1 MVSSD
6 LGVTEFKQHHAIGS
20 GSEYALGAMHALVH
34 VEPDDSQ
41 VVRGACQAAIA
52 MDVSCGGA
60 VEILW
65 VECPDS

>member
-1 MVSSD
+1 MLEQPTVM
-6 LGVTEFKQHHAIGS
+6 LGIDRV
-20 GSEYALGAMHALVH
+20 SEYALGAMHALVH

-60 VEILW
+60 VEILR